1 MIRSLLVRQHKA
13 LVANLFGGHLFLLS
27 QSSRH
32 HGTTQQRSYQVIGKM
47 GKLEFPLDKELTGPD
62 RIVLEI
68 LQKEYELY
76 ETRPAKST
84 LDAAEDSDDSGVKHS
99 EIVTPSPEGQ

>member
-1 MIRSLLVRQHKA
+1 
-13 LVANLFGGHLFLLS
+13 
-27 QSSRH
+27 
-32 HGTTQQRSYQVIGKM
+32 M
-47 GKLEFPLDKELTGPD
+47 GKLAFPLDKELTGPD

-76 ETRPAKST
+76 ETRTAKST
-84 LDAAEDSDDSGVKHS
+84 LDAVEDSDDSGFKHS